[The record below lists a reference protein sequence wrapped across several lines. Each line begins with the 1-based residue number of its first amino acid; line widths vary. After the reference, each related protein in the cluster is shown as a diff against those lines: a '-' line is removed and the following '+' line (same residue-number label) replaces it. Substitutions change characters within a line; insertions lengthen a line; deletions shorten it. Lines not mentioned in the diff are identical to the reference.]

1 MSTDAVATQVCTD
14 EEREVLL
21 GKIKEFLTSLKKQQ
35 YGKHIVLRIEK
46 LLANAA
52 EWIAKVHCMAYEF
65 RFMCK

>member
-1 MSTDAVATQVCTD
+1 M
-14 EEREVLL
+14 LL